1 MTQLNSVH
9 KIHLVLDHD
18 GYAIQEEWQGATR
31 RLEGPWPS
39 LIVAV
44 DQFKYLSELATKKGR
59 YKDSQLDSYI
69 EMYLKFPL
77 WGPGAT
83 VLKSKPAYP
92 ISLES
97 FIL

>member
-1 MTQLNSVH
+1 MANIH
-9 KIHLVLDHD
+9 RIHLVLDHD

-39 LIVAV
+39 LLVAM
-44 DQFKYLSELATKKGR
+44 DQYKYFAQLAAGQEQFRDK
-59 YKDSQLDSYI
+59 QLDRYI
-69 EMYLKFPL
+69 ESYLKFPL

-83 VLKSKPAYP
+83 VLKSQPAYP

-97 FIL
+97 FTL

>member
-1 MTQLNSVH
+1 MTH

-18 GYAIQEEWQGATR
+18 GYAIQEEFQGATR

-44 DQFKYLSELATKKGR
+44 EQFKYLGQLATNLSNRKMPN
-59 YKDSQLDSYI
+59 LDYYI
-69 EMYLKFPL
+69 ESYLKFPL

-83 VLKSKPAYP
+83 VLKSKPQYP

-97 FIL
+97 FTL

>member
-1 MTQLNSVH
+1 MSQVH

-39 LIVAV
+39 LLTAV
-44 DQFKYLSELATKKGR
+44 EQFKYLGQLAVLQDNSKHR
-59 YKDSQLDSYI
+59 QLDDYI
-69 EMYLKFPL
+69 ERYLKFPL
-77 WGPGAT
+77 WGPGTT
-83 VLKSKPAYP
+83 VLKSKPQYP

-97 FIL
+97 FTL

>member
-1 MTQLNSVH
+1 MANIH
-9 KIHLVLDHD
+9 RIHLVLDHD

-39 LIVAV
+39 LMVAV
-44 DQFKYLSELATKKGR
+44 DHYKYFAKLAAGQEQFR
-59 YKDSQLDSYI
+59 NRQLDRYI
-69 EMYLKFPL
+69 ELYLKFPL

-83 VLKSKPAYP
+83 VLKAQPAYP

-97 FIL
+97 FTL

>member
-1 MTQLNSVH
+1 MTQPNSVH

-39 LIVAV
+39 LLVAV
-44 DQFKYLSELATKKGR
+44 DQYKYYASMASDPDYRRLNN
-59 YKDSQLDSYI
+59 YI
-69 EMYLKFPL
+69 ERYLKFPL

-83 VLKSKPAYP
+83 VLKAKPLYP
-92 ISLES
+92 VSLES
-97 FIL
+97 FTL

>member
-1 MTQLNSVH
+1 MANIH
-9 KIHLVLDHD
+9 RIHLVLDHD

-39 LIVAV
+39 LMVAV
-44 DQFKYLSELATKKGR
+44 DQFKYLSALSTEINRKGTSR
-59 YKDSQLDSYI
+59 LDGYI
-69 EMYLKFPL
+69 ESYLKFPL

-83 VLKSKPAYP
+83 VLKAQPAYP

-97 FIL
+97 FTL

>member
-1 MTQLNSVH
+1 MANIH
-9 KIHLVLDHD
+9 RIHLVLDHD

-39 LIVAV
+39 LIAAV
-44 DQFKYLSELATKKGR
+44 DQFKYLAQLATNQERFRDK
-59 YKDSQLDSYI
+59 QLDMYI
-69 EMYLKFPL
+69 QNYLKFPL

-83 VLKSKPAYP
+83 ILKAQPAYP

-97 FIL
+97 FTI